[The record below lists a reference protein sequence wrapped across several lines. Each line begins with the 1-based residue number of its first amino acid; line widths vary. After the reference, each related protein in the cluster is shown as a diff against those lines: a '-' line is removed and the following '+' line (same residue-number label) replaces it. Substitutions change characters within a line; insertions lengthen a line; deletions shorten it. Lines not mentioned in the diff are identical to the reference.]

1 MNKMSAKET
10 EITLDQVEQRI
21 TVINSL
27 DDYTPL
33 SAQDTDKI
41 IRAARV
47 AQTEVA
53 TQIFSAVAKAIGNAF
68 RAVQNGIS
76 AARTYEEL
84 SRLSDRGLANIGL
97 RREDIGRMVYLGSE
111 SRSTMAELK
120 VCGYDTKVGHPSNN
134 HASKYAA

>member
-10 EITLDQVEQRI
+10 KITLDQVEQRI

-33 SAQDTDKI
+33 SVQDTDKI

-53 TQIFSAVAKAIGNAF
+53 TQIFFGCCK
-68 RAVQNGIS
+68 
-76 AARTYEEL
+76 
-84 SRLSDRGLANIGL
+84 
-97 RREDIGRMVYLGSE
+97 
-111 SRSTMAELK
+111 
-120 VCGYDTKVGHPSNN
+120 GHR
-134 HASKYAA
+134 KRF

>member
-1 MNKMSAKET
+1 M
-10 EITLDQVEQRI
+10 DQVEQRI

-84 SRLSDRGLANIGL
+84 SRLSDRGLA
-97 RREDIGRMVYLGSE
+97 DIGRMAYSGSE
-111 SRSTMAELK
+111 SRSAMAELK

>member
-47 AQTEVA
+47 ARTEVA

-84 SRLSDRGLANIGL
+84 SRLSDRGLA
-97 RREDIGRMVYLGSE
+97 DIGRMAYSGLGS
-111 SRSTMAELK
+111 RSAMAELK
-120 VCGYDTKVGHPSNN
+120 VSGYDTKVGHPSNN

>member
-10 EITLDQVEQRI
+10 EITLDQVEQRT

-33 SAQDTDKI
+33 SAQDNDKI

-53 TQIFSAVAKAIGNAF
+53 TQIFSAVAKAIGNVF
-68 RAVQNGIS
+68 SAVQNGIS

-84 SRLSDRGLANIGL
+84 SRLSDRGLPDIGL
-97 RREDIGRMVYLGSE
+97 RREDIRRMVYMGSE
-111 SRSTMAELK
+111 SRSAMAELK

-134 HASKYAA
+134 HASKFAA